1 VIDEDAYARLIHRCA
16 PRAQRARDLGNG
28 HFDGIT
34 SLGRRISDGHDFY
47 FGNEHVVPKRSVCSG
62 APKLGRLRWR
72 RCIPVSN
79 AQRRLQ
85 GGVVGTKRSLRR
97 SALRREGGVTHG

>member
-34 SLGRRISDGHDFY
+34 SLGRRISDGHDF
-47 FGNEHVVPKRSVCSG
+47 
-62 APKLGRLRWR
+62 
-72 RCIPVSN
+72 
-79 AQRRLQ
+79 
-85 GGVVGTKRSLRR
+85 
-97 SALRREGGVTHG
+97 